1 MLERSQQVAEEILQ
15 KRTINPHEK
24 VTLSADSPKVI
35 LKLDYSPSI
44 KHLVTTQEELRGQTK
59 IFTIHNQSN
68 FLIYAQLVKHP

>member
-1 MLERSQQVAEEILQ
+1 MAEEISQ

-44 KHLVTTQEELRGQTK
+44 THLVTTQEELRGQTK
-59 IFTIHNQSN
+59 IFTIYNQRQAVT
-68 FLIYAQLVKHP
+68 FVYPPR

>member
-1 MLERSQQVAEEILQ
+1 VAEEILQ

-24 VTLSADSPKVI
+24 VTLSAGSPKVI

>member
-1 MLERSQQVAEEILQ
+1 MLTVL
-15 KRTINPHEK
+15 K
-24 VTLSADSPKVI
+24 LY

-68 FLIYAQLVKHP
+68 FLIYAQLVKQP